1 MARPY
6 KEVVDS
12 SHLVADPDL
21 KKFADAARSQIQSEY
36 QETFGLGETVAK
48 RREEL
53 QLSQM
58 DLAEKT
64 GISQADISRIER
76 GRGNPTFSTV
86 RKIFVALQLRMTFQA
101 DTSDPVSDSKGS
113 TSSR

>member
-1 MARPY
+1 MVRPY
-6 KEVVDS
+6 EEVVDS
-12 SHLVADPDL
+12 SHLVADSDL
-21 KKFADAARSQIQSEY
+21 ERFAEVVRSQIQSEY

-53 QLSQM
+53 HLSQM

-76 GRGNPTFSTV
+76 GRGNPTFNTL
-86 RKIFVALQLRMTFQA
+86 RKIFAVLQLRMTFQA
-101 DTSDPVSDSKGS
+101 DTSGDTVRPIL
-113 TSSR
+113 

>member
-12 SHLVADPDL
+12 SHLMADPDL
-21 KKFADAARSQIQSEY
+21 KKFADAVRSQIQSEY

-53 QLSQM
+53 HLSQM

-76 GRGNPTFSTV
+76 GKGNPTFNTL
-86 RKIFVALQLRMTFQA
+86 RKIFVVLQLRMTFQA
-101 DTSDPVSDSKGS
+101 DMTGPSEAVRSIL
-113 TSSR
+113 

>member
-1 MARPY
+1 MVRSY

-12 SHLVADPDL
+12 SNLMADPDL
-21 KKFADAARSQIQSEY
+21 KKFADAVRSQIQSEY

-64 GISQADISRIER
+64 GISQADISRIEC

-86 RKIFVALQLRMTFQA
+86 RKIFAVLHLRMTFQT
-101 DTSDPVSDSKGS
+101 DMPDLISDSKLA
-113 TSSR
+113 